1 MESRREAAIIFIFSS
16 LLVLVSLFLVNF
28 SVPSLEGPRQTETR
42 RQILLQPN
50 QYFEFSITI
59 TYTIWASR
67 YGTFDNNTFY
77 FDKDPLYP
85 TLTSWDTGRL
95 WFGLEQTNQTNDAL
109 FILLYPC
116 SKNESMRRLDYRQYM
131 FQGYT
136 ELFRTEVS
144 QTGTYT
150 FTIANSNS
158 TEINPILHV
167 HLEWETFEKPYI
179 YFGIAGLVMALLT
192 PVMALKINRK
202 LLGLILATTGVV
214 LVISGT
220 ILFVITPQQQLP
232 IPVFCC
238 IYQLHPIYCVRYLHG
253 VLFDLGW
260 LLVPAGIAIMLFYR
274 KRKLAIK

>member
-1 MESRREAAIIFIFSS
+1 MESGREAVVILIFLS
-16 LLVLVSLFLVNF
+16 LLVLVSLFLLNF
-28 SVPSLEGPRQTETR
+28 SVPSLEGPSQTEIR

-59 TYTIWASR
+59 TYTIWTSR
-67 YGTFDNNTFY
+67 YGTFDNNTFH

-95 WFGLEQTNQTNDAL
+95 WFGLEQADQANGTL
-109 FILLYPC
+109 FILLYPF
-116 SKNESMRRLDYRQYM
+116 SKNESMERLDYKQYM

-136 ELFRTEVS
+136 ELFRTEIS
-144 QTGTYT
+144 QTSIYT
-150 FTIANSNS
+150 FTINNNNS

-167 HLEWETFEKPYI
+167 HLEYETFEKSYV
-179 YFGIAGLVMALLT
+179 YFGIAGLVMALLA
-192 PVMALKINRK
+192 PFIALKINRK
-202 LLGLILATTGVV
+202 LLGLILTITGVV

-220 ILFVITPQQQLP
+220 ILFIITPQQRLP

-238 IYQLHPIYCVRYLHG
+238 IYKLHPIYCVRYLHG

-260 LLVPAGIAIMLFYR
+260 LLVLAGIAIMLFYR